1 LNSWLY
7 FEDIRNNGGE
17 LNKVHKEDAINE
29 LLQSPTVTER
39 RQIQENPNLNEHEKD
54 LILDPNAREAIRK
67 SMLRKSMAL

>member
-29 LLQSPTVTER
+29 LLQSPTLTQR
-39 RQIQENPNLNEHEKD
+39 REILENPNLNEHEKD